1 MTSLWIAIGAMTL
14 GVLAALITPLLRR
27 RGGWS
32 TAGRT
37 DYDTAVYKDQLVEI
51 EREFDSGLLN
61 EAEAEATRFEV
72 KRRLLLVATDDAI
85 VEGKP
90 PAGAKAASAVLAIVF
105 PIGAIGLY
113 ALLGSPTMPDLPFA
127 ERNMVAVAHGQSAT
141 PQMEQLVSRL
151 AERLKSNPGD
161 LEGWLLLGRSLMTI
175 GRHQDAANAFK
186 DAMRLAPNRA
196 DIVAGYAEARIFA
209 NDGQV
214 TPEILGVLEATIG
227 YDPHNPIARYYVGVA
242 KAQGGYRRGALQ
254 AWVDL
259 VAVSAADAPWLPQLR
274 QQIADAAADLGLNA
288 AAIAPSP
295 GLPAPP
301 IAETESMLAVGRPSP
316 GPNREEMEAAA
327 EMSAED
333 RAAMIRSMVERLAA
347 RLVDEPDDLQGW
359 IRLER
364 AYRVLGVTAKADE
377 ATKRIEALR
386 AKAE

>member
-1 MTSLWIAIGAMTL
+1 MTL
-14 GVLAALITPLLRR
+14 GALATLVTPLLRR

-85 VEGKP
+85 VGGKP
-90 PAGAKAASAVLAIVF
+90 PAGAKAASAVLAIVI

-113 ALLGSPTMPDLPFA
+113 ALLGSPNMPDLPFA
-127 ERNMVAVAHGQSAT
+127 ERNMTAVAHGRSAT
-141 PQMEQLVSRL
+141 PQMDQLVSRL
-151 AERLKSNPGD
+151 AERLKRNPGD

-209 NDGQV
+209 NEGQV
-214 TPEILGVLEATIG
+214 TPEILSVLEGTIG
-227 YDPHNPIARYYVGVA
+227 DDPYNPIARYYIGVA
-242 KAQGGYRRGALQ
+242 KAQGGFRRSALQ

-259 VAVSAADAPWLPQLR
+259 VAVSAANAPWLPQLR
-274 QQIADAAADLGLNA
+274 QQIADVAADLGINTT
-288 AAIAPSP
+288 AIKPSP

-301 IAETESMLAVGRPSP
+301 ITEAESTLVAGGPSP

-333 RAAMIRSMVERLAA
+333 RAAMIRSMVERLAV
-347 RLVDEPDDLQGW
+347 RLGEEPGDLQGW

-364 AYRVLGVTAKADE
+364 AYRVLGEKAKAD
-377 ATKRIEALR
+377 AAAKRIKALR
-386 AKAE
+386 AKAQ

>member
-1 MTSLWIAIGAMTL
+1 MTL
-14 GVLAALITPLLRR
+14 GALATLITPLLRS
-27 RGGWS
+27 RGVWS
-32 TAGRT
+32 TAMRT

-85 VEGKP
+85 AEGKP
-90 PAGAKAASAVLAIVF
+90 PAGAKAASAVLAIVI

-127 ERNMVAVAHGQSAT
+127 ERNMVAVAHGRSTT
-141 PQMEQLVSRL
+141 PQMDQLVSRL

-175 GRHQDAANAFK
+175 GQHQDAANAFK

-196 DIVAGYAEARIFA
+196 DIAAGYAEARILA

-214 TPEILGVLEATIG
+214 TPDILDVLEATIG
-227 YDPHNPIARYYVGVA
+227 DDPHNPIARYYIGVA
-242 KAQGGYRRGALQ
+242 KAQGGNRRGALQ
-254 AWVDL
+254 TWVDL
-259 VAVSAADAPWLPQLR
+259 RAVSAADAPWLPQLR
-274 QQIADAAADLGLNA
+274 QQIADAAADLGLDA
-288 AAIAPSP
+288 AAITPSP
-295 GLPAPP
+295 GLPTPP
-301 IAETESMLAVGRPSP
+301 VAEAESTQASGEPPP

-327 EMSAED
+327 EMSAKD

-347 RLVDEPDDLQGW
+347 RLADEPDDLQGW

-364 AYRVLGVTAKADE
+364 AYQVLGETAQADE
-377 ATKRIEALR
+377 AAKRIEALR
-386 AKAE
+386 AKAQ

>member
-90 PAGAKAASAVLAIVF
+90 PAGAKAASAVLAIVI

-127 ERNMVAVAHGQSAT
+127 ERNMVAVAHGRSTT
-141 PQMEQLVSRL
+141 PQMDQLVSRL

-196 DIVAGYAEARIFA
+196 DIAAGYAEARILA

-214 TPEILGVLEATIG
+214 TPDILDVLEATIG
-227 YDPHNPIARYYVGVA
+227 DDPHNPIARYYIGVA
-242 KAQGGYRRGALQ
+242 KAQGGNRRGALQ
-254 AWVDL
+254 TWVDL
-259 VAVSAADAPWLPQLR
+259 RAVSAADAPWLPQLT
-274 QQIADAAADLGLNA
+274 QQIDDAAADLGLDA

-295 GLPAPP
+295 GLPTPP
-301 IAETESMLAVGRPSP
+301 VAEAESTQAAGEPPP

-327 EMSAED
+327 EMSAKD

-347 RLVDEPDDLQGW
+347 RLADEPDDLQGW

-364 AYRVLGVTAKADE
+364 AYQVLGETAKADE
-377 ATKRIEALR
+377 AAKRIEALR
-386 AKAE
+386 AKAQ